1 MRKNPPT
8 QNLYTQQQIFIR
20 FASIGKTNMAKEPNT
35 PLYKVLIDD
44 LKKQIDD
51 GQYKKGDLLPS
62 ENDLCKSYGTTR
74 PTVRQALGE
83 LTRMGYIVR
92 QHGKGSIVS
101 EPKSG
106 LGILSLKGSTAG
118 VGKKNLRTEMLV
130 KSKRIPW
137 PNDFPYDLT
146 EEQRAAG
153 CIYLSR
159 LRYVNGLPTL
169 YEETYI
175 TDIDLPRFTMHN
187 VAKNSLFETLK
198 KYHHVEIKEGE
209 QKIWAVTAGKHI
221 AGLLA
226 TKAGKP
232 ILHMKRSMQTNRPN
246 LVIYSF
252 LYCNTED
259 YFIQDYF

>member
-1 MRKNPPT
+1 
-8 QNLYTQQQIFIR
+8 
-20 FASIGKTNMAKEPNT
+20 MAKEPNK

-44 LKKQIDD
+44 LKKQID
-51 GQYKKGDLLPS
+51 GGRYKKGDLLPS
-62 ENDLCKSYGTTR
+62 ENDLCKRYGTTR

-83 LTRMGYIVR
+83 LSRMGHIVR

-130 KSKRIPW
+130 KSKRMPW
-137 PNDFPYDLT
+137 PADFPYDLSDEQ
-146 EEQRAAG
+146 EEAG
-153 CIYLSR
+153 CIYLTR

-169 YEETYI
+169 YEETYL

-198 KYHHVEIKEGE
+198 KNHQVEVKAGE
-209 QKIWAVTAGKHI
+209 QKIWAITAQKYI
-221 AGLLA
+221 ADLLA
-226 TKAGKP
+226 TQAGKP
-232 ILHMKRSMQTNRPN
+232 ILHMKRSMQTNKPG

-252 LYCNTED
+252 LYCNTEE
-259 YFIQDYF
+259 YFVQDYF

>member
-1 MRKNPPT
+1 MMS
-8 QNLYTQQQIFIR
+8 QQ
-20 FASIGKTNMAKEPNT
+20 NT
-35 PLYKVLIDD
+35 PIYKVLFQN
-44 LKKQIDD
+44 LKNQIDD
-51 GQYKKGDLLPS
+51 GHYKKGDLLPS

-83 LTRMGYIVR
+83 LTRMGYIIR

-130 KSKRIPW
+130 KSKRMAW
-137 PNDFPYDLT
+137 PVDFPYDLT
-146 EEQRAAG
+146 DEQQAAG

-209 QKIWAVTAGKHI
+209 QKIWAVSASKN
-221 AGLLA
+221 LSELFDV
-226 TKAGKP
+226 KSGKP
-232 ILHMKRSMQTNRPN
+232 LIHMKRSMQTNRPN

-252 LYCNTED
+252 LYCNTEE